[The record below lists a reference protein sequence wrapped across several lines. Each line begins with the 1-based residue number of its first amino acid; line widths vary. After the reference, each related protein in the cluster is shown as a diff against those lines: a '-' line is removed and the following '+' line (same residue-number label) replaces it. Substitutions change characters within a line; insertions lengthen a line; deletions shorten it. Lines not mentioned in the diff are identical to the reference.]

1 MTECETPITSS
12 SEQYQRSAR
21 LRASLWE
28 NNSPPSLQ
36 IQAAVYQL
44 HLETIGHPPRGSWAK
59 RGFDFLLS
67 LVVLVISAPI
77 WLLISTLIW
86 LEDPG
91 PIFFIKNSVSKGGKN
106 FYQLKFRTMQK
117 DAESAT
123 GPVMARVND
132 GRTLRIGRFLRKT
145 ALDELPQLVNIF
157 LGQMSF
163 VGPRPQRTVLVHEYL
178 QTMPEFAERHC
189 VLPGLAGLAQV
200 VGSYYITPRQ
210 KLRFDRIYARHASL
224 GFDIKLIILALLI
237 VFYLR
242 WKPGWNGRIPR
253 RWVRFGV
260 HHQPRF
266 ESKKAMERIC

>member
-260 HHQPRF
+260 HH
-266 ESKKAMERIC
+266 

>member
-77 WLLISTLIW
+77 WLLISALIW

-91 PIFFIKNSVSKGGKN
+91 PIFFIKNSVGKGGKN

-224 GFDIKLIILALLI
+224 GFDVKLIVLALLI

-242 WKPGWNGRIPR
+242 WKPDWNGRIPR

-260 HHQPRF
+260 HH
-266 ESKKAMERIC
+266 

>member
-1 MTECETPITSS
+1 MSEHTQQTTSS
-12 SEQYQRSAR
+12 RQRLVHRELFSV
-21 LRASLWE
+21 LWE
-28 NNSPPSLQ
+28 NNSPPSEQ
-36 IQAAVYQL
+36 IQIDVYRKHQ
-44 HLETIGHPPRGSWAK
+44 EAIGELQRGSRAK
-59 RGFDFLLS
+59 RGFDILLS
-67 LVVLVISAPI
+67 LLALIVSAPVWI
-77 WLLISTLIW
+77 LISVLIV
-86 LEDPG
+86 LEDHG
-91 PIFFIKNSVSKGGKN
+91 PIFFIKNSVGRGGKN

-145 ALDELPQLVNIF
+145 ALDELPQLVNIL

-178 QTMPEFAERHC
+178 QTMPEFAERHR
-189 VLPGLAGLAQV
+189 VLPGLSGLAQV

-224 GFDIKLIILALLI
+224 GFDIKLIVLALLI

-242 WKPGWNGRIPR
+242 WQPGWNGRIPR
-253 RWVRFGV
+253 RWVRFGA
-260 HHQPRF
+260 RY
-266 ESKKAMERIC
+266 